1 MYFNKT
7 VTEYDKSLQVTE
19 DQARTIEQNIIEQH
33 NSPYW
38 FEVRFHLTSY
48 FDAIGAKKIRNIS

>member
-19 DQARTIEQNIIEQH
+19 DQAWTVKQNIIEQH
-33 NSPYW
+33 NSP
-38 FEVRFHLTSY
+38 
-48 FDAIGAKKIRNIS
+48 